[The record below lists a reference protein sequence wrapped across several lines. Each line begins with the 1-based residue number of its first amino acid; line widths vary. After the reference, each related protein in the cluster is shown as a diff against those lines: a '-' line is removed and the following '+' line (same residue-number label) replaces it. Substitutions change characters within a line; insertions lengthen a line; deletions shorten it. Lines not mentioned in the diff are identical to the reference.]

1 MNCDRAVSSIGAYTD
16 GELDVRSRHS
26 LEAHLRT
33 CAGCAT
39 RHADLLAL
47 RKRLRSEVPYFAA
60 PPGLRER
67 LQAQLAAADAEERAR
82 DAARRRGRRAPFGPW
97 LDAIGGVVGTS
108 QWRPLTA
115 GALGGCAATV
125 FALVVGAAILDW
137 RADNDLVAQA
147 VSSHVRAT
155 LDQRLVDVVSS
166 DRHTV
171 KPWLSA
177 RLDYSPPVRD
187 LAGDGFPL
195 LGGRLTT
202 LQGRPTATLVYGYR
216 KHTIDVYVRPEA
228 RDVPEQRDVRGFNV
242 AHARSPGWDWL
253 AVSDAS
259 PDVLEAFLAHL
270 LREAA
275 QP

>member
-1 MNCDRAVSSIGAYTD
+1 MNCDRAAPLIGAYTD
-16 GELDVRSRHS
+16 GELDALARRS
-26 LEAHLRT
+26 LEKHLRA

-39 RHADLLAL
+39 QHADLLAL
-47 RKRLRSEVPYFAA
+47 RQRVRSEVPYYAA
-60 PPGLRER
+60 PAALRAR
-67 LQAQLAAADAEERAR
+67 LQAQLAAADEDRTR
-82 DAARRRGRRAPFGPW
+82 DAARRRRGRPSWVDAMRGLVAP
-97 LDAIGGVVGTS
+97 S
-108 QWRPLTA
+108 QWRPLAA

-125 FALVVGAAILDW
+125 LALVVGTGIADW

-187 LAGDGFPL
+187 LAADGFPL
-195 LGGRLTT
+195 IGGRLTA

-216 KHTIDVYVRPEA
+216 KHTIDVFVRPEA
-228 RDVPEQRDVRGFNV
+228 RDAPPHRDVRGFNV
-242 AHARSPGWDWL
+242 VHARGAGWDWL

-259 PDVLEAFLAHL
+259 PDILDAFLAQL

-275 QP
+275 KP